1 MRNEML
7 TEMSKLIEYQD
18 KMINL
23 LKLRVSDLE
32 ETKRLLVRKC
42 ELTEKM
48 LELEKQNI
56 PQPSLN

>member
-32 ETKRLLVRKC
+32 ETKSLLLRQC

-48 LELEKQNI
+48 LELEKQSI

>member
-1 MRNEML
+1 ML

-32 ETKRLLVRKC
+32 ETKSLLVRQC

-48 LELEKQNI
+48 LELEKQRI

>member
-32 ETKRLLVRKC
+32 ETKSLLVRQC

-48 LELEKQNI
+48 LELEKQRI

>member
-32 ETKRLLVRKC
+32 ETKSLLLRQC

>member
-32 ETKRLLVRKC
+32 ETKSLLLRQC

-48 LELEKQNI
+48 LELEKQRI